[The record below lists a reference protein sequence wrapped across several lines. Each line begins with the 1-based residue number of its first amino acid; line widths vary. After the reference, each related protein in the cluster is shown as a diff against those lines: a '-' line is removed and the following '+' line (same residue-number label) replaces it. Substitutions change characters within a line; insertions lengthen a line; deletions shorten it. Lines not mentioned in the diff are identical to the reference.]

1 MFNGTDLVEI
11 FHLDLKNRGHMPQM
25 EKEKGSI
32 KSDKVPS
39 LLKKF
44 SFTAS
49 PRKWGSEA
57 MPVRFEMCFACFQ
70 NHIWPTSKRVCG
82 TASTKLLLFIWASRH
97 PFIASWFQN
106 SPQDLH
112 QDVWKVTNN
121 HCSLDHCLENPLVQ
135 WIPAKRRIIPP
146 HKNWS
151 YVSS

>member
-44 SFTAS
+44 SFTTS

-70 NHIWPTSKRVCG
+70 NHIWPTSQRVCG
-82 TASTKLLLFIWASRH
+82 TASTKLLLFI
-97 PFIASWFQN
+97 
-106 SPQDLH
+106 
-112 QDVWKVTNN
+112 
-121 HCSLDHCLENPLVQ
+121 
-135 WIPAKRRIIPP
+135 
-146 HKNWS
+146 
-151 YVSS
+151 